1 MTALPSVSVV
11 GLGKLGACIAACFAD
26 KGFEVV
32 GSDVS
37 SHTVELVNQGRP
49 PVTEPGLAEM
59 LARSRGRL
67 RATQDAGEAVHA
79 TDATFIVV
87 PTPSNDEGGFSISY
101 VIDAARSIS
110 RRVPPARP
118 SNVDA
123 ARSIGRALRDK
134 KGYHLVVL
142 TSTVLPG
149 STEYGMVPVLEL
161 ESGKRCG
168 EDFGVCYSPEFI
180 ALGQVIRD
188 FLNPEFLLIG
198 EFDARSG
205 EKLSAI
211 YKSVCDNDPSVARMS
226 LVNAELTKISVNAY
240 VTMRISFANMVAALS
255 EQLPGGDVDT
265 VTGALGFDTRIGS
278 RYLKGAVAYGGPCFP
293 RDNQALA
300 YLARQL
306 GQKASLAEAVHAFNE
321 STNQRLAE
329 RVLEL
334 VPEGGSVAVLG
345 LSYKPDSNVIEEAAG
360 FLLVRSLVEAGARV
374 TVHDP
379 MAMDAVRQVLGDS
392 VAYASGVAD
401 AVQGKD
407 VVVIAILGRFLGV
420 GLVER
425 LSRVT
430 SSGRLIP
437 EVDGLRFVAILAVVL
452 THVGQDDLPRSTVV
466 DDAWRMLRKQAAAA
480 AAPNYIG
487 LGLGEDNQRLARAL
501 AGMWTDP
508 AGARS

>member
-1 MTALPSVSVV
+1 VTALPSVSVV

-49 PVTEPGLAEM
+49 PVTEPGLPEM

-101 VIDAARSIS
+101 VIDAARSI
-110 RRVPPARP
+110 
-118 SNVDA
+118 
-123 ARSIGRALRDK
+123 GRALRDK

-149 STEYGMVPVLEL
+149 STEYGMVPVLEQ

-392 VAYASGVAD
+392 IAYASGVAD

-407 VVVIAILGRFLGV
+407 VVVIANPDRAYA
-420 GLVER
+420 GL
-425 LSRVT
+425 
-430 SSGRLIP
+430 
-437 EVDGLRFVAILAVVL
+437 DLASI
-452 THVGQDDLPRSTVV
+452 PRSTVV
-466 DDAWRMLRKQAAAA
+466 VDAWRMLRKQAAAA